1 MMKKVLRIA
10 LYVMGGI
17 VGLVVALFAFAVWG
31 LSRGHDKFAATKN
44 DLPSYVAGRWDWTSR
59 ARPCT
64 DSAHTITFAND
75 GRVMEIRQE
84 SDTGKGGASDPTVYD
99 LLEVTPS
106 RIRGAIRGETRK
118 TNDGRPVVW
127 DLVMFNV
134 NEYHWHRTD
143 WGSFGYTGAVLRCS
157 PRQAGEGIAPPPA

>member
-10 LYVMGGI
+10 LYIIGGI
-17 VGLVVALFAFAVWG
+17 VGLVVVVFAFAVWD
-31 LSRGHDKFAATKN
+31 LSRGHDEFTATRN

-59 ARPCT
+59 TRPCT

-99 LLEVTPS
+99 IL
-106 RIRGAIRGETRK
+106 
-118 TNDGRPVVW
+118 
-127 DLVMFNV
+127 
-134 NEYHWHRTD
+134 
-143 WGSFGYTGAVLRCS
+143 
-157 PRQAGEGIAPPPA
+157 